1 MLTRR
6 IARPEAE
13 ARIEARATPAE
24 CRELAAL
31 FELPAVHSVEAALV
45 ARPLPEGGLAL
56 EGRVAARLRRLCVVT
71 DELFDQ
77 DFSEPVSRRYLPGL
91 AEPAAREV
99 EVGALDEDGP
109 DPLPPGGVDLLEL
122 VREVLALGLDPHP
135 RAPDADIAE
144 LEYEPEMDEAPDNPF
159 AGLAALK
166 EPDE

>member
-13 ARIEARATPAE
+13 ARIEARATKAE

-31 FELPAVHSVEAALV
+31 FELPAVHSVEAALA

-71 DELFDQ
+71 DEPFDQ
-77 DFSEPVSRRYLPGL
+77 DFAEPVSRRYLPGL
-91 AEPAAREV
+91 AETAAREV